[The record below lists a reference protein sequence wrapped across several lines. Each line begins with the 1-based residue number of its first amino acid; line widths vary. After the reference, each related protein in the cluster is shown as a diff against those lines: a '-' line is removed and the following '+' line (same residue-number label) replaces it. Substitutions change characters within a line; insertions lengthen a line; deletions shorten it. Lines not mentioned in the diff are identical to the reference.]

1 MSGVRGSQGLARRDL
16 VSALLLGAWWVLA
29 TGWAVADE
37 PAPLRMNEIQVL
49 GSHNSYKLAMS
60 AENFSAL
67 MARNPDTARSL
78 EYTHLSLT
86 EQLQLGVRK
95 LELDV
100 FYDPLGELFPGR
112 VESGSAF
119 PVLHVQN
126 LDDRSNCPD
135 LLTCL
140 MEVERW
146 SSAHS
151 RHVPIFI
158 SFNAKDSV
166 IDQPGFVRPLPF
178 DEDAWLAMD
187 AEIRS
192 VLGERLIEP
201 SEVISEA
208 GPQWPLLDSVRG
220 GYLTVLDEG
229 GRKRETYA
237 GRWRERA
244 MFANLPESEPGA
256 AVLIVNDP
264 IADFDRIQRLVR
276 QGFIVRT
283 RADADTVEA
292 RTGDTSRR
300 DHAFAS
306 GAQLVSTDY
315 YLEASHF
322 DQSYVVRLP
331 GGMRCNPMLRPADC
345 ELVE

>member
-1 MSGVRGSQGLARRDL
+1 MSATCVSGLRRRAI
-16 VSALLLGAWWVLA
+16 ALLLGASPILLA
-29 TGWAVADE
+29 GIAVAADSE
-37 PAPLRMNEIQVL
+37 PPRLNEIQVL

-60 AENFSAL
+60 ADNFSAL
-67 MARNPDTARSL
+67 MARDPDTARSL
-78 EYTHLSLT
+78 EYTHLSLS

-112 VESGSAF
+112 VSSGSAF

-135 LLTCL
+135 LLSCL
-140 MEVERW
+140 TEVKNW
-146 SSAHS
+146 SITNSN
-151 RHVPIFI
+151 HVPVFI

-166 IDQPGFVRPLPF
+166 IDQPGFLRPLPF

-187 AEIRS
+187 AEIRA
-192 VLGERLIEP
+192 VLGQKLIEP
-201 SEVISEA
+201 SQVVTDQ
-208 GPQWPLLDSVRG
+208 GPRWPLLDSVRG

-229 GRKRETYA
+229 GSKRATYA
-237 GRWRERA
+237 SRWRERA

-264 IADFDRIQRLVR
+264 IAEFDRIKHLVR

-283 RADADTVEA
+283 RADANTTEA
-292 RTGDTSRR
+292 RTGDVTRR
-300 DHAFAS
+300 DRAFAS

-315 YLEASHF
+315 YLEAEHF
-322 DQSYVVRLP
+322 GAHYVVQVP
-331 GGMRCNPMLRPADC
+331 GVMRCNPLLRKPTC
-345 ELVE
+345 ELSE